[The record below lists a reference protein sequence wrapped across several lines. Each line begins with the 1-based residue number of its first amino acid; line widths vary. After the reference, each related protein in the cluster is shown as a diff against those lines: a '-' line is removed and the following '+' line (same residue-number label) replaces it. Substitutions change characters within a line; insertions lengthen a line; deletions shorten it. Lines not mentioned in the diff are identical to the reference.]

1 MTFFIIAAVAV
12 LFVLCIAYTTYRM
25 AFYSPRNGQN
35 DIHNIPDGEQYQAGR
50 DKMIKMIDDLAAIP
64 FERVYITSHDG
75 LRLSGRYYHTTDGA
89 PVDICFHGYRATSV
103 RDFSGGAMLSL
114 ENGRNLLLVDQR
126 AQGESEGHTIT
137 FGIKE
142 RHDCL
147 RWVEYVIERFGAVT
161 RIMLYGIS
169 MGGATVLMASGLPL
183 PPNVRGIVADC
194 PYSSAKDI
202 IIKVCRDMHIPPTL
216 AYPFLALGA
225 RLYGGISLSKVTAAQ
240 AVKSAKVPIV
250 IIHGE
255 DDRFVPCDMSRD
267 IELAN
272 PTLITRHTFP
282 GAAHG
287 LSFMADFSRYR
298 GIVEGMWKIV
308 E

>member
-1 MTFFIIAAVAV
+1 
-12 LFVLCIAYTTYRM
+12 
-25 AFYSPRNGQN
+25 
-35 DIHNIPDGEQYQAGR
+35 
-50 DKMIKMIDDLAAIP
+50 
-64 FERVYITSHDG
+64 
-75 LRLSGRYYHTTDGA
+75 
-89 PVDICFHGYRATSV
+89 
-103 RDFSGGAMLSL
+103 
-114 ENGRNLLLVDQR
+114 
-126 AQGESEGHTIT
+126 
-137 FGIKE
+137 
-142 RHDCL
+142 
-147 RWVEYVIERFGAVT
+147 
-161 RIMLYGIS
+161 
-169 MGGATVLMASGLPL
+169 GATVLMASGLPL

-287 LSFMADFSRYR
+287 LSFTSDFARYR
-298 GIVEGMWKIV
+298 GIVESMWNLV
-308 E
+308 G